1 MAVREV
7 ADFVT
12 ACRRFGDGSTSASG
26 TLHLRTVAQKTMP
39 ERYHLPFPDVQL
51 AASQPKKDD
60 EARHLRG
67 LWHELAQH
75 LVDLGYLG
83 LSDFLAYHQH
93 RKHILEQPSLLLPI
107 VAAVQDYLPEE
118 RDWPELAAFQ
128 PPEGKKAD
136 LFWLRRHLG
145 TVTERISRY
154 TSWDG
159 TLPEP
164 QAYLPGQQNCYGRSL
179 AYRLRT
185 LSSSQFPL
193 SATSLFGEGQ
203 LGEVSRFFAE
213 GLNLNDFA
221 TETTGLPAAWWRA
234 LSDIDLLLRLYL
246 DNTAKRDA
254 SALLYQIEKPGDSQL
269 SLEELPDAAL
279 RMPRLDA
286 RFYAITP
293 ARRMIRNARR
303 RQNRMDDGLD
313 VRLLQVKL
321 WQTSYYIGAIDGEWG
336 EVSHR
341 ALKAFL
347 AEEAEKLP
355 GPLSARAKR
364 RVRSMLL
371 PANVRQGVYA
381 ADLKGIIGLF
391 NADLPSQRPDLDLLD
406 NPEALDNLRA
416 TAGISHDQLDEK
428 VLSEENLNDL
438 YPDILDKPQRRVSF
452 PREGLLPRI
461 WQGIKR
467 VFRWLADKAKSLIED
482 ILGPVFSFV
491 KLSLRKI
498 RMALQRFFEGFK
510 YLANFLFGR
519 PVVTE
524 VAAEQEGAPPVRF
537 ATRFALDFDGNTYAP
552 PAFARG
558 GAAEHAAHLVRMK
571 DNMFYF
577 IDTVI
582 WLIKGIGRLSNP
594 GGWVWL
600 GWQLVRGVGGRL

>member
-51 AASQPKKDD
+51 VRREGNAAG

-75 LVDLGYLG
+75 LVDLGYLAQ
-83 LSDFLAYHQH
+83 SDFLAYHQH
-93 RKHILEQPSLLLPI
+93 RKQILVKPTLLLPI
-107 VAAVQDYLPEE
+107 VAAVGTYLAEE
-118 RDWPELAAFQ
+118 VDWPELTAFQ
-128 PPEGKKAD
+128 PPEGKQIE

-154 TSWDG
+154 TGWDG
-159 TLPEP
+159 TLPTP
-164 QAYLPGQQNCYGRSL
+164 TAYSPGQQNCYGRSL

-193 SATSLFGEGQ
+193 SATSLFQPGQ
-203 LGEVSRFFAE
+203 LGELSLLLVE
-213 GLNLNDFA
+213 GLNLSGFA
-221 TETTGLPAAWWRA
+221 SESNNLPGSWWEA
-234 LSDIDLLLRLYL
+234 LTDIDLLLQLYL
-246 DNTAKRDA
+246 GNTAKRDA
-254 SALLYQIEKPGDSQL
+254 SALLYQLPKEEESQL
-269 SLEELPDAAL
+269 ALDALPDAAL
-279 RMPRLDA
+279 RLPRINP
-286 RFYAITP
+286 RFYDMSR
-293 ARRMIRNARR
+293 ARKLLRNARR

-321 WQTSYYIGAIDGEWG
+321 WQASYYVGAIDGEWG

-347 AEEAEKLP
+347 AEETEKLT
-355 GPLSARAKR
+355 GPISARSKR
-364 RVRSMLL
+364 RIRSLLL

-381 ADLKGIIGLF
+381 ADLKGIIALF
-391 NADLPSQRPDLDLLD
+391 NADQATQQQDLDLLD

-416 TAGISHDQLDEK
+416 KAGISHTELDEK

-438 YPDILDKPQRRVSF
+438 YPNILDKPQRRVSF
-452 PREGLLPRI
+452 PSEGLLSRI
-461 WQGIKR
+461 WQGVKR
-467 VFRWLADKAKSLIED
+467 IFRWLADKAKSLIED

-524 VAAEQEGAPPVRF
+524 VAAEQDGAPPVRF
-537 ATRFALDFDGNTYAP
+537 ATRFSLDFDGNTYAP
-552 PAFARG
+552 PTFARG
-558 GAAEHAAHLVRMK
+558 GAAEHSAHLMRMK

-600 GWQLVRGVGGRL
+600 GWQLVRGLGGKL